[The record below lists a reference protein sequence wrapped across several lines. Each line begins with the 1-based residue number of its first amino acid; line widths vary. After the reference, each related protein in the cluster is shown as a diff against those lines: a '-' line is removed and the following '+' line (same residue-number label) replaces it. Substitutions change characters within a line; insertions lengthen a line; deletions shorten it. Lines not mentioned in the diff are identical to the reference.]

1 MVAMDIYDILS
12 ESIMLLCMILFYHYI
27 YMEPGF
33 SGKRSLYLFSG
44 SYLAVIL
51 GLKLIPDR
59 PEWADFL

>member
-33 SGKRSLYLFSG
+33 PGSGAYICF
-44 SYLAVIL
+44 
-51 GLKLIPDR
+51 
-59 PEWADFL
+59 PEAIWR